1 MNDSFTEE
9 EMDELEELQN
19 QQAWDHIM
27 QMPRDDWYSQLDR
40 DHSAVEGF
48 LDNAEFL
55 LLSKQEKWWERWWR
69 KTKEEAYRW
78 I

>member
-9 EMDELEELQN
+9 EMDELDELQN
-19 QQAWDHIM
+19 QQWWA
-27 QMPRDDWYSQLDR
+27 QLDK
-40 DHSAVEGF
+40 DAMAVE
-48 LDNAEFL
+48 EFL

-69 KTKEEAYRW
+69 KTKEEAHRW